1 MFSPP
6 SWSQYRRG
14 NNNILHFLTHNVNKV
29 SNICSHKANDTGGN
43 LCHLFL
49 LNVARVNKRIK
60 VSNNLTLIVYVA
72 GIRMSIPVFYPILEA
87 DDSSPFAWS
96 SLGSACWMSSACFMV
111 RGWPMSFVLRYRSTS
126 FLSSCVS
133 EDAAHRKDA
142 CNHVQHR
149 HFSLCSGS
157 VHHFFRYSQ
166 EL

>member
-49 LNVARVNKRIK
+49 FNVTRINKRIK

-72 GIRMSIPVFYPILEA
+72 GIRMSI
-87 DDSSPFAWS
+87 
-96 SLGSACWMSSACFMV
+96 
-111 RGWPMSFVLRYRSTS
+111 
-126 FLSSCVS
+126 
-133 EDAAHRKDA
+133 
-142 CNHVQHR
+142 QH
-149 HFSLCSGS
+149 HSCSGTGQPVSFHPVS
-157 VHHFFRYSQ
+157 VKMPHIGRMPVIMYSIGISLYAPDQFIIFFDIRKSYRKPPSVLWRGGKILWRGYK
-166 EL
+166 ETPKRERKLLV